1 MDLVLLSVRLGLAI
15 VFVIAGVAKLVDRP
29 GSRQSLQAFGV
40 PARLIPAGALALP
53 VLEIAFALGLL
64 PASTAWFASLGM
76 LALLVGFI
84 GGIAYNLARGRRPD
98 CHCFG
103 QLYSKPIGNDTLV
116 RNGLLAALAAVVALA
131 GPAGSGPSAVAWL
144 LDLRV
149 DTLLLGA
156 AVAVLTV
163 VCAVEAWFLLQLFQQ
178 HGRLLKRL
186 ETAGLSEPGAAPLPA
201 AVEAGLPINAPAP
214 TLALKALDGEV
225 TGLTELLTD
234 HRPAVLLFV
243 DPGCRPCLELLP
255 EAADWRQRYAD
266 RFHLVAVSRGSVEA
280 NREKARGL
288 AHVWLQRDR
297 EAIDAYRV
305 SGTPSAVLIAPDGRI
320 ASQVAGGVDQIRT
333 LVDTVARHDWRAVAG
348 DRNRDGADAAGCES
362 LSGDRRQDPKSEQPH
377 GLIGAA
383 APAIS
388 ARSLDGE
395 PITLTTPGGRPTLV
409 LFWNPNCGFCRRM
422 ANDLKA
428 WEDEADPRD
437 PRLVVISTGTPDANR
452 ALGLRSPIVLDEGFT
467 LGSAYGATGTPSA
480 VLVDAEGRIASA
492 VIVGGPDVLAL
503 ARSQR
508 EVALAPTGD

>member
-1 MDLVLLSVRLGLAI
+1 MDIVLLSVRLSLAI

-40 PARLIPAGALALP
+40 PARLIPAGALGLP

-84 GGIAYNLARGRRPD
+84 GGIGYNLARGRRPD

-116 RNGLLAALAAVVALA
+116 RNGLLAALAAVVTLA
-131 GPAGSGPSAVAWL
+131 GPAGSGPSAVAWV

-149 DTLLLGA
+149 DTLLLSA

-163 VCAVEAWFLLQLFQQ
+163 VCAVEAWFLIQLFQQ

-186 ETAGLSEPGAAPLPA
+186 EIAGLPEPDVAPMPA
-201 AVEAGLPINAPAP
+201 ASEAGLPINAPAP
-214 TLALKALDGEV
+214 SLALTALDGQV
-225 TGLTELLTD
+225 TGLSELLTD

-243 DPGCRPCLELLP
+243 DPGCRPCQELLP

-288 AHVWLQRDR
+288 EHVWLQRDR
-297 EAIDAYRV
+297 EALDAYRV

-320 ASQVAGGVDQIRT
+320 ASQVAGGADQIRT
-333 LVDTVARHDWRAVAG
+333 LVDTVARHDWRAVAPTVES
-348 DRNRDGADAAGCES
+348 APEAGCGCGGQGRGSAES
-362 LSGDRRQDPKSEQPH
+362 T
-377 GLIGAA
+377 GLALGAA

-388 ARSLDGE
+388 RRSIEDE
-395 PITLTTPGGRPTLV
+395 AITLTHPGGRPSLV

-422 ANDLKA
+422 LSDLIA
-428 WEDEADPRD
+428 WEAEADPRD
-437 PRLVVISTGTPDANR
+437 PRLILISTGTPEANR
-452 ALGLRSPIVLDEGFT
+452 ALGLRSPIVLDEGFA
-467 LGSAYGATGTPSA
+467 LGNAYGATGTPSA

-492 VIVGGPDVLAL
+492 MIVGGPDVLAL

-508 EVALAPTGD
+508 EVAYSPSGD